1 MCHLKHKSKLDS
13 IEIHRLAAAKEGPFF
28 SSQENIN
35 IQNPILG
42 FDTALLLPPQQTSEN
57 LRWYFR
63 SSKRKRGNAGLV
75 LRFDELLAKQSEQ
88 QSNGERGVLSP
99 RGKCPIQRFM
109 SSVFE
114 EVQELGR
121 EKAPALNV

>member
-42 FDTALLLPPQQTSEN
+42 FDTALLLPPQQTSLRISGGIFGAAREN
-57 LRWYFR
+57 E
-63 SSKRKRGNAGLV
+63 ATQ
-75 LRFDELLAKQSEQ
+75 D
-88 QSNGERGVLSP
+88 
-99 RGKCPIQRFM
+99 
-109 SSVFE
+109 
-114 EVQELGR
+114 
-121 EKAPALNV
+121 